1 MGHPLV
7 DRLTTDLRWPL
18 LSDDAGLRAFVNAP
32 GAHVLFVP
40 GDAARNLE
48 TPDVAV
54 ILPELKAAFQQAFDC
69 AVVADTLEK
78 ALREETGV
86 FKTPSL
92 ILYREGRLLGGIP
105 KVRDWSD
112 YVARLSHYLAQPV
125 TA

>member
-1 MGHPLV
+1 MTHPLI
-7 DRLTTDLRWPL
+7 DRLTLEFGYPL
-18 LSDDAGLRAFVNAP
+18 LGDQAALDAFTNAP
-32 GAHVLFVP
+32 GAHILFVP

-54 ILPELKAAFQQAFDC
+54 ILPELHAAFQRAFDC

-78 ALREETGV
+78 HLRESTGI

-92 ILYREGRLLGGIP
+92 LLYRDGAFLGGIP

-112 YVARLSHYLAQPV
+112 YVARISHYLTPQTV
-125 TA
+125 